1 MVSLPRSLHWRIA
14 LAYTALIFLSL
25 GIVSLYLVGFVRD
38 TYIANL
44 QNSLHRQALLVS
56 ERASLALAANSQDEI
71 GQGSAA
77 DLQALAANLGGL
89 AGARVTVIGMD
100 GAIVAD
106 SRQAPSQLPL
116 QLGRDE
122 VRTALSQNGAATIG
136 IGTPLDP
143 NATESMLYAVVP
155 IIAQDGG
162 VPGGVVGAVRVA
174 LPSSQ
179 VQPDIN
185 RIVVSIAV
193 AAVLVGLLSV
203 GAGYFIFRRTS
214 RSVRAVA
221 DGATRIAQGDL
232 EHRVSPISSDET
244 QELAAAFNAMAD
256 TIRRMLNDMSAESSK
271 LTAML
276 NTMEDGVVVIEA
288 DGRITLMNSAAEWLL
303 GVSARDAVGARLV
316 EALRD
321 HEIQQV
327 AALSLTSG
335 QLRQAEVELL
345 PHRRFL
351 NAIATPLGGDSSGIL
366 LTLHDLTANRQVEN
380 TLREFVTNVSHELR
394 SPLASVK
401 IMVETLE
408 DGALES
414 RPTAQDYLQRINREL
429 DRMNAIVEDLL
440 ELSRL
445 ESGQQLPSLMPLDL
459 SALVNEVV
467 SEYRD
472 RTADGVSLRVD
483 APDDPAF
490 ALGDGGKLRQAMVNL
505 LDNALKNTAAGS
517 VTVSIESDAD
527 KHAVHVRDTGSGIA
541 REHLP
546 HVFER
551 FYKVDRARRDGGS
564 GLGLAIVR
572 QIIQAHGG
580 EVSVQSEEGAGSTF
594 RFTVARAWLED

>member
-1 MVSLPRSLHWRIA
+1 MRLPRSLHWRIA
-14 LAYTALIFLSL
+14 LAYTALIFISL

-56 ERASLALAANSQDEI
+56 DSVSDMPPVPTGFI
-71 GQGSAA
+71 DGMGSEF
-77 DLQALAANLGGL
+77 QAYISSFEQT
-89 AGARVTVIGMD
+89 ARVTLIGAD
-100 GAIVAD
+100 GSVLAD
-106 SRQAPSQLPL
+106 SLQPPTQLPSQL
-116 QLGRDE
+116 GRSE
-122 VRTALSQNGAATIG
+122 ARAVLSQDSPGVVGAG
-136 IGTPLDP
+136 PPLDDSFD
-143 NATESMLYAVVP
+143 EEMLYAMVP
-155 IIAQDGG
+155 VTSGDS
-162 VPGGVVGAVRVA
+162 VVGAVRVA
-174 LPSSQ
+174 APSSQ
-179 VQPDIN
+179 VQTDIN
-185 RIVVSIAV
+185 RLVARIAV
-193 AAVLVGLLSV
+193 AAMLVGLLSV

-221 DGATRIAQGDL
+221 DGATRFAQGDL
-232 EHRVSPISSDET
+232 GHRVSPISSDET
-244 QELAAAFNAMAD
+244 QELAAAFNSMAD

-276 NTMEDGVVVIEA
+276 DTMEDGVVVIEA

-303 GVSARDAVGARLV
+303 DISARDAVGARLMEV
-316 EALRD
+316 LRD

-327 AALSLTSG
+327 AALSLGSG
-335 QLRQAEVELL
+335 QIRQTEVELL
-345 PHRRFL
+345 PQRRFL
-351 NAIATPLGGDSSGIL
+351 NAIATPLGGDSNSIL

-408 DGALES
+408 GGALES
-414 RPTAQDYLQRINREL
+414 RPTARDYLQRINREL

-440 ELSRL
+440 ELSHL
-445 ESGQQLPSLMPLDL
+445 ESGQRLPHLMPIDL

-467 SEYRD
+467 WEYRD
-472 RTADGVSLRVD
+472 RTADGVSLCVD
-483 APDDPAF
+483 APDDTAF

-517 VTVSIESDAD
+517 VTVSIESDED
-527 KHAVHVRDTGSGIA
+527 KHAVQVRDTGSGIA

-564 GLGLAIVR
+564 GLGLAIVQ
-572 QIIQAHGG
+572 QIVQAHGG
-580 EVSVQSEEGAGSTF
+580 EVSVQSEEGIGSTF
-594 RFTVARAWLED
+594 RFTVARAWFDD